1 MGTNLSKSSRTHFIK
16 KVVGIVAAQ
25 LLLTALFVLLG
36 MTSTAYTQHVANNP
50 VVIILAFTTNIVT
63 FCALSL
69 SQSLARKVPTN
80 YILLAIFTVSEA
92 ILA

>member
-1 MGTNLSKSSRTHFIK
+1 MGTNLSKSSRTYFIK

-25 LLLTALFVLLG
+25 LLLTAVFVLLG
-36 MTSTAYTQHVANNP
+36 MTSVTYTEYIAKNP
-50 VVIILAFTTNIVT
+50 LVVFLALTTNIVT

-69 SQSLARKVPTN
+69 SESLARKVPTN